1 MIKILSCVMV
11 FLSSYLLGYLK
22 ALDLEKR
29 YLILTSYNTSIVFIE
44 NEMSLIRES
53 VIDIIKKLANTD
65 MEISTFYKI
74 VLSEKE
80 KNPHLAI
87 SDIFKTATEN
97 YFKIVPLLKEDKD
110 LFYLLG
116 KSFGKS
122 DIEGEIKI
130 LNTLKTQL
138 NTKTDKA
145 KKDKEK
151 NLKLYK
157 SLGFYLGLLI
167 IVMLY

>member
-1 MIKILSCVMV
+1 MIKLLSCVMV
-11 FLSSYLLGYLK
+11 FISSCALGYLK
-22 ALDLEKR
+22 ALDFEKR

-44 NEMSLIRES
+44 NEMSLIREN
-53 VIDIIKKLANTD
+53 VIDIIKKLADTD

-74 VLSEKE
+74 VLEEKE
-80 KNPHLAI
+80 KNKHLAI
-87 SDIFKTATEN
+87 SDVFKTASEN
-97 YFKIVPLLKEDKD
+97 FYKNSPLLKEDKE

-122 DIEGEIKI
+122 DIEGEIKV
-130 LNTLKTQL
+130 LNSLKVNL
-138 NTKTDKA
+138 NTKIELA

-167 IVMLY
+167 IVILY

>member
-74 VLSEKE
+74 VAEY
-80 KNPHLAI
+80 
-87 SDIFKTATEN
+87 TET
-97 YFKIVPLLKEDKD
+97 E
-110 LFYLLG
+110 
-116 KSFGKS
+116 
-122 DIEGEIKI
+122 
-130 LNTLKTQL
+130 
-138 NTKTDKA
+138 
-145 KKDKEK
+145 
-151 NLKLYK
+151 
-157 SLGFYLGLLI
+157 
-167 IVMLY
+167 